1 MEQWKNHA
9 KRIRQETGLPIV
21 CMQTSQSEAKRI
33 RHEQKQNGWELVA
46 VTEEGTAVS
55 LVLIETASWHASARA
70 LLGLFFSPASSKS
83 ESSLT
88 DQVSTWLQSISS
100 SSLLPPP
107 SRLEQQ
113 WSWREKRAVFLIER
127 GRPESTL
134 DWHSLQ
140 PLLHD
145 FFKGEHTSLTFI
157 PLGHLYYLLLVPIS
171 MLGNQSEPEEHL
183 EWASGLH
190 DLIANERME
199 HVRLLVGLPIATP
212 LLLEKA
218 YRQLLTLSQ
227 ALTQF
232 RPRVMVAGSW
242 HYPLEQW
249 AVALPTETAQQLARS
264 IQTNITAHPLSEEQI
279 ETLETLFRCHLNI
292 SDTSRQLF
300 LHRNTLLYRLDKL
313 TEQTGLDPRQFS
325 HAVLLKLFLL
335 FRHN

>member
-1 MEQWKNHA
+1 MEQWMNHA
-9 KRIRQETGLPIV
+9 ERIRQETGLPIV
-21 CMQTSQSEAKRI
+21 CLQISQNEADQI
-33 RHEQKQNGWELVA
+33 RHEQEQKGWELVA
-46 VTEEGTAVS
+46 SAGDGTTVT
-55 LVLIETASWHASARA
+55 LVLIETTSWHASARA
-70 LLGLFFSPASSKS
+70 LLGLFFSSATSKS
-83 ESSLT
+83 EAILT

-100 SSLLPPP
+100 DSPLPPP

-127 GRPESTL
+127 CRPESTL
-134 DWHSLQ
+134 DWYSLQ

-171 MLGNQSEPEEHL
+171 MLGNQNEPDEHL
-183 EWASGLH
+183 EWASGVH

-199 HVRLLVGLPIATP
+199 HVRLLVSFPIATP
-212 LLLEKA
+212 LQLEKA
-218 YRQLLTLSQ
+218 VRQLFTLSH

-232 RPRVMVAGSW
+232 CPRVMVAGSW

-249 AVALPTETAQQLARS
+249 AITLPTGISQKLARS
-264 IQTNITAHPLSEEQI
+264 IQSELTAHPLTEEQM

-335 FRHN
+335 FRQN

>member
-1 MEQWKNHA
+1 MEQWINHA
-9 KRIRQETGLPIV
+9 ARIRQETGLPIV
-21 CMQTSQSEAKRI
+21 YMQASPSEAERI
-33 RHEQKQNGWELVA
+33 RHEQEQKGWELVA
-46 VTEEGTAVS
+46 VAEEGTTVS
-55 LVLIETASWHASARA
+55 FVLIESASWHASARA

-83 ESSLT
+83 EVSLT

-100 SSLLPPP
+100 GSLLPPP

-113 WSWREKRAVFLIER
+113 WSWREKRAVFLVER
-127 GRPESTL
+127 CRPESTL
-134 DWHSLQ
+134 DWFSLQ
-140 PLLHD
+140 PLLLD

-171 MLGNQSEPEEHL
+171 MLGDQSDPEEHL

-199 HVRLLVGLPIATP
+199 HVRLMVSLPIATP

-218 YRQLLTLSQ
+218 FRQLLTLSH

-232 RPRVMVAGSW
+232 RPRVMVAGIW

-249 AVALPTETAQQLARS
+249 ATTLPTETSKQLARS
-264 IQTNITAHPLSEEQI
+264 IQSEITAHPLTEEQI
-279 ETLETLFRCHLNI
+279 ETLETLFRCQLNI
-292 SDTSRQLF
+292 SDTSRQLY

-335 FRHN
+335 FRQN